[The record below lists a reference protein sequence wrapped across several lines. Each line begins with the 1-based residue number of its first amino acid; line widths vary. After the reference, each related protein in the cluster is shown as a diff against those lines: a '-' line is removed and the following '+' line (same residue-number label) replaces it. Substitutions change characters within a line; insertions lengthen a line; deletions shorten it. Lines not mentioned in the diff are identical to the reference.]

1 MTKEDC
7 RVAGIR
13 GERGE
18 RWREDADLSLNFKG
32 NSTVDRDLTFS
43 LFHVSSLILLAH
55 ILSSQAKSLDSD
67 SYIARARCN
76 QKHMKSPFYS
86 KNKTKQS
93 KTKQTDKQ
101 TQEAFSPW
109 SAKHSTCILTGG
121 VLVRSSRLSLSTKP
135 WRRVLPP
142 VTITLPNKPWKKNGK
157 HCTQQIID

>member
-7 RVAGIR
+7 RVTGIR

-86 KNKTKQS
+86 KNKTKQN
-93 KTKQTDKQ
+93 KQTNKHKK
-101 TQEAFSPW
+101 PW

-142 VTITLPNKPWKKNGK
+142 VTITLPNNPWKKNGK
-157 HCTQQIID
+157 QCTQQIID

>member
-32 NSTVDRDLTFS
+32 NSTVNRLTFS

-86 KNKTKQS
+86 KNKAKQS

-101 TQEAFSPW
+101 KQEAFFP
-109 SAKHSTCILTGG
+109 
-121 VLVRSSRLSLSTKP
+121 
-135 WRRVLPP
+135 
-142 VTITLPNKPWKKNGK
+142 
-157 HCTQQIID
+157 

>member
-1 MTKEDC
+1 MTKEDF

-13 GERGE
+13 GERRE

-67 SYIARARCN
+67 SYIARARRN

-86 KNKTKQS
+86 KNKTKQN
-93 KTKQTDKQ
+93 KAKKNKQTNKHKKPFSLEVQ
-101 TQEAFSPW
+101 NIVHVYLQEVSW
-109 SAKHSTCILTGG
+109 
-121 VLVRSSRLSLSTKP
+121 
-135 WRRVLPP
+135 
-142 VTITLPNKPWKKNGK
+142 
-157 HCTQQIID
+157 

>member
-67 SYIARARCN
+67 SYTARARCN

-86 KNKTKQS
+86 TNKTKQN
-93 KTKQTDKQ
+93 KQTNKHKKPFSLEVQ
-101 TQEAFSPW
+101 NIVHVYLQEVSW
-109 SAKHSTCILTGG
+109 
-121 VLVRSSRLSLSTKP
+121 
-135 WRRVLPP
+135 
-142 VTITLPNKPWKKNGK
+142 
-157 HCTQQIID
+157 